1 MGGWGRRV
9 FAALVAGSMMAGL
22 VPDSRAEGAPPTPAT
37 ACQFGLTGSGKVAA
51 VVDGRSFMLDD
62 GREVRI
68 AAIEVPLMPAPG
80 ETGPAAE
87 AGLAARAALMALVAS
102 QNVELRQR
110 GGAAAAADRYGR
122 IVAHVNLTENGP
134 RTSPGISVANEL
146 LAKGQARVAAEVGDR
161 ACAAEFLARERAAR
175 EAKLGLW
182 GERYYAIVGAESWAE
197 LLAERGRFTVVEGK
211 VLSVRESGGTIYMN
225 FGRRWSQALTVTVP
239 KRHERT
245 FTAAG
250 LAPKSLENR
259 RLRVRGFLDERNGPR
274 IEATRP
280 EQIEI
285 AEGN

>member
-22 VPDSRAEGAPPTPAT
+22 LPDSRAEGAPPAPAA
-37 ACQFGLTGSGKVAA
+37 ACQFDLTGTGKVSA
-51 VVDGRSFMLDD
+51 VVDGRSFVLDD
-62 GREVRI
+62 GREVRL

-87 AGLAARAALMALVAS
+87 AGLAARAALMGLVAS

-110 GGAAAAADRYGR
+110 GPAAAADRYGR
-122 IVAHVNLTENGP
+122 IVAHVYLSENGLK
-134 RTSPGISVANEL
+134 TSPGTSVANEM
-146 LAKGQARVAAEVGDR
+146 LAKGHARVAAEVGDR

-211 VLSVRESGGTIYMN
+211 VLSVRESGSTIYMN

-239 KRHERT
+239 KRHERS

-274 IEATRP
+274 IEARSP

-285 AEGN
+285 AERN